1 MGKRFA
7 GKVAIVTGAA
17 SGIGAAT
24 ARALAGEGA
33 RVVVVDIDREQGA
46 RIAREI
52 DGRFEEVDVGD
63 ATAIERL
70 VHAVG
75 DSEKRLDVLVS
86 NAFFT
91 VVGPIE
97 SLDVVGWRQT
107 LDVTLTASFTALRA
121 ATPLMRRQ
129 GGGAVVHV
137 ASISGLGGDR
147 GLAAYNTAK
156 GAVVNFTRA
165 AGLELAASAI
175 RVNAVCPGV
184 IDTPAIR
191 RAFTL
196 APERESVVRE
206 AIPMRRL
213 GKPEEIARVILFLAS
228 DDASYVTGTTLVA
241 DGGLTAWTGI
251 PDILP
256 IE

>member
-1 MGKRFA
+1 MGKRFE

-33 RVVVVDIDREQGA
+33 RVVVVDIDREQGTK
-46 RIAREI
+46 IAQEI
-52 DGRFEEVDVGD
+52 DGCFEDVDVGD
-63 ATAIERL
+63 AGAVTRL
-70 VHAVG
+70 VRDVAE
-75 DSEKRLDVLVS
+75 SARRLDVLVS

-91 VVGPIE
+91 VAGPIE
-97 SLDVVGWRQT
+97 TLDVTGWRQT
-107 LDVTLTASFTALRA
+107 LDVTATASFTALA
-121 ATPLMRRQ
+121 AAIPSMRRQ

-165 AGLELAASAI
+165 AALELASSGI

-191 RAFTL
+191 RAFSI
-196 APERESVVRE
+196 APTREPVVRD

-213 GKPEEIARVILFLAS
+213 GRPEEIARAILFLAS
-228 DDASYVTGTTLVA
+228 DDASYMTGAMLVV
-241 DGGLTAWTGI
+241 DGGLTASTGI
-251 PDILP
+251 PDILA
-256 IE
+256 I